1 MMSVKK
7 MIELYVNYSVDEE
20 TWEMLYSMV
29 CHGLISRENWIKFYD
44 TCASWIIEGNT
55 IIDGD
60 GNVIYMIDDNGYWK
74 KVA

>member
-7 MIELYVNYSVDEE
+7 MIELYVNYSIDEE
-20 TWEMLYSMV
+20 TWNMLYSMV
-29 CHGLISRENWIKFYD
+29 CHGLISRENWIKFSD

-60 GNVIYMIDDNGYWK
+60 GNVVYMIDDNGYWK

>member
-20 TWEMLYSMV
+20 TWEMLYSMT

-44 TCASWIIEGNT
+44 TCASWGIEGNT

-60 GNVIYMIDDNGYWK
+60 GNVVYMIDDNGYWK
-74 KVA
+74 KAA